1 MQNINAAVQELLD
14 REAIRDC
21 LYRYCRGVDRADEA
35 ALRSAYWEDAT
46 DRHGPYQGTAAGF
59 IEWALKSLPG
69 SSAAFTRS
77 PMFSSSCSR
86 AGAAVESQ
94 FAAYQR
100 APNAAGV
107 MQQFLLMGR
116 YADWFEKRGEEWRVK
131 RRTVIYDWV
140 KSSLCPPKANRN
152 ALACASR
159 SAGKSPTMR
168 SMNCSRWPLSA
179 APPTHKLCV
188 FDQYRRRFFM
198 YSPHHKRRP

>member
-69 SSAAFTRS
+69 FERS
-77 PMFSSSCSR
+77 IHQITNVLIEFQPG
-86 AGAAVESQ
+86 GAAVESQ
-94 FAAYQR
+94 FTAYQR

-140 KSSLCPPKANRN
+140 EEQPLPAESEAERFGVRQPIG
-152 ALACASR
+152 
-159 SAGKSPTMR
+159 GKKPDDAVYELFSP
-168 SMNCSRWPLSA
+168 
-179 APPTHKLCV
+179 AP
-188 FDQYRRRFFM
+188 
-198 YSPHHKRRP
+198 KRRAANT

>member
-59 IEWALKSLPG
+59 IEWALKALPG
-69 SSAAFTRS
+69 FERS
-77 PMFSSSCSR
+77 IHQITNVLIELQPG
-86 AGAAVESQ
+86 GAAVESQ
-94 FAAYQR
+94 FTAYQR

-140 KSSLCPPKANRN
+140 EEQPLPTESEQERFGVRQPIGGKKPDDAVYELFSPAPQRRAAN
-152 ALACASR
+152 
-159 SAGKSPTMR
+159 T
-168 SMNCSRWPLSA
+168 
-179 APPTHKLCV
+179 
-188 FDQYRRRFFM
+188 
-198 YSPHHKRRP
+198 